1 MYLRDAR
8 EIHTANRRNQQ
19 RWRPQCSAASRLK
32 SANGADECWLVHL
45 AVKRSR
51 SGERQKERKGERQ
64 RGRGQRH
71 CLRLAFRF
79 LACANFMA
87 IYFVPAKQLS
97 HHQSFCL
104 KEYIAIKSRKYAFTL
119 AKSATQFPSYSCYP
133 VTLSSLP
140 TLPFRFPSAVPI
152 TRTFPLPLFMR
163 HNTWPEERGKATPTA
178 FWLLQKLLAAL
189 AEEAASTACTARLL
203 LLMFYYPQ
211 QIKIASFCPA
221 QCKSCLVMPTSE
233 AGVQF
238 NARHSINCPAEGR
251 RSFNEMTQPQPEP
264 EPESIHRNGLKM
276 KTSRNTK

>member
-1 MYLRDAR
+1 MA
-8 EIHTANRRNQQ
+8 
-19 RWRPQCSAASRLK
+19 CSFSSQTK
-32 SANGADECWLVHL
+32 S
-45 AVKRSR
+45 KRGVR
-51 SGERQKERKGERQ
+51 ERKRDRERERQ

-163 HNTWPEERGKATPTA
+163 HNTWPRGGRQRPLHFGCCKN
-178 FWLLQKLLAAL
+178 FWLPWLRRLPRLPALLA
-189 AEEAASTACTARLL
+189 C
-203 LLMFYYPQ
+203 
-211 QIKIASFCPA
+211 C
-221 QCKSCLVMPTSE
+221 C
-233 AGVQF
+233 
-238 NARHSINCPAEGR
+238 
-251 RSFNEMTQPQPEP
+251 
-264 EPESIHRNGLKM
+264 
-276 KTSRNTK
+276 